1 MGVISGWRTKFLQAM
16 WQGQN
21 KNNKLA
27 VSCWVSASPLWEE
40 EKGEKEEEEETHVSA
55 CRRLDSSCPRVSLSL
70 SSRFPFLQKVPGRSR
85 SDLLESPGDYH
96 PTLGPF
102 WHCSPAAFTCLCPS
116 RDCEFPDHRAR
127 PVFPHIHPQW
137 TANSRY
143 SMNAH

>member
-27 VSCWVSASPLWEE
+27 VSCWVLPLPSGKKRKGRRRRRRRHTCLPAGGWTPAVPGSPSAFPPASLSCRKFQGALGVISWNRQGTIILLW
-40 EKGEKEEEEETHVSA
+40 GPFGIAVLLLSLVSV
-55 CRRLDSSCPRVSLSL
+55 PRV
-70 SSRFPFLQKVPGRSR
+70 
-85 SDLLESPGDYH
+85 
-96 PTLGPF
+96 T
-102 WHCSPAAFTCLCPS
+102 
-116 RDCEFPDHRAR
+116 EFPDHRAR
-127 PVFPHIHPQW
+127 PVFPHMHPQW